1 MNKELS
7 INNMKSYGNEIYIKR
22 IGRIIEFLNTAK
34 NYKHIDTSTY
44 NMVLNYYELY

>member
-22 IGRIIEFLNTAK
+22 IGRIIECIDMAKKLN
-34 NYKHIDTSTY
+34 YIDTSTY

>member
-22 IGRIIEFLNTAK
+22 IGRIIECIDMAK
-34 NYKHIDTSTY
+34 NSKHIDTSTY
-44 NMVLNYYELY
+44 NMVFSYYELY